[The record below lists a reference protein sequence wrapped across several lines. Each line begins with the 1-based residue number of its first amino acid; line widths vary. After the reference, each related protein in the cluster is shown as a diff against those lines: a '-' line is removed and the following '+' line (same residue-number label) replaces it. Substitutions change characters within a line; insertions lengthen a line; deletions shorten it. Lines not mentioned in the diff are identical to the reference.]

1 VVAHGLVQ
9 SLVQLAALTVS
20 GSTRGAQREALISDL
35 PRLRSR
41 MPSEKLAE
49 VAADF
54 DGMHSIQR
62 AVQVI
67 GESSCT
73 SR

>member
-1 VVAHGLVQ
+1 
-9 SLVQLAALTVS
+9 VS
-20 GSTRGAQREALISDL
+20 VGGSVTGHRSTRGEQRGALISDL

-49 VAADF
+49 VTAEF

-62 AVQVI
+62 AVQVM